1 MKNIINIA
9 YTFVG
14 NMVGA
19 FIKWLLLILIVR
31 FTNPE
36 MVGYYTFA
44 IALTSPVMLFA
55 NMRLRLR
62 YVVEDDL
69 YFKDLKKLRLI
80 LDVLCTVIIILIT
93 VIFLRDYLLI
103 TLLISI
109 SKVLDLRSD
118 LLYGIL
124 QKSED
129 FKVISLM
136 MIGKNSLIITLF
148 GISIVLTKN
157 LYISI
162 VCQIIAQIVWLL
174 LIENQA
180 QKRINESNYI
190 KSDKK
195 IIFSIFI
202 AGLPLGI
209 VQLLN
214 SYNILIPRY
223 VIEKYL
229 SLEAVGIFAS
239 ISYILTIIGIFMN
252 ALSQNFIVSVKRD
265 VANNNFGKVK
275 KFVNQNSL
283 LAALVLGGISILSTY
298 FFGGFFIN
306 LVYGEA
312 YARHSFILV
321 IISISIIFNFL
332 TWMYDT
338 ALMALKIYNFQLIV
352 SITTLIVSIIVSFI
366 SIINFGLLGA
376 AWAIVIITFV
386 QALIRY
392 IIVNYK
398 LSRMEND

>member
-14 NMVGA
+14 NMIGA

-195 IIFSIFI
+195 IIFSIFV

-239 ISYILTIIGIFMN
+239 ISYLLTIIGIFMN

-265 VANNNFGKVK
+265 VANNNFEKVK

-283 LAALVLGGISILSTY
+283 LAALVLGGVSILSTY
-298 FFGGFFIN
+298 FFGEFFIN

>member
-62 YVVEDDL
+62 YVVEDYL

>member
-275 KFVNQNSL
+275 KFVNQNFL

>member
-1 MKNIINIA
+1 MKKIINIA

-14 NMVGA
+14 NMIGA

-80 LDVLCTVIIILIT
+80 LDALCTVIIILIT

-148 GISIVLTKN
+148 GISIVLTEN

-162 VCQIIAQIVWLL
+162 FCQIIAQIVWLL

-195 IIFSIFI
+195 IIFSIFV

-214 SYNILIPRY
+214 SYNILISRY

-239 ISYILTIIGIFMN
+239 ISYLLTIIGIFMN

-265 VANNNFGKVK
+265 VANNNFEKVK

-283 LAALVLGGISILSTY
+283 LAALVLGGVSILSTY
-298 FFGGFFIN
+298 FFGKFFIN

-312 YARHSFILV
+312 YARHSSILV

>member
-392 IIVNYK
+392 IIINYK

>member
-1 MKNIINIA
+1 MKKIINIA

-14 NMVGA
+14 NMVQA

-69 YFKDLKKLRLI
+69 YFRDLKKLRLI
-80 LDVLCTVIIILIT
+80 LDVLCTVLIILIT
-93 VIFLRDYLLI
+93 IIFLRDYLLI
-103 TLLISI
+103 TFLISI

-124 QKSED
+124 QKTED

-136 MIGKNSLIITLF
+136 MIGKNALIITLF
-148 GISIVLTKN
+148 GISIFLTKS
-157 LYISI
+157 LYVSI
-162 VCQIIAQIVWLL
+162 ICQIIAQIVWLL
-174 LIENQA
+174 LIENRA

-190 KSDKK
+190 KSGKK
-195 IIFSIFI
+195 IIFSIFL

-223 VIEKYL
+223 VIERYL

-239 ISYILTIIGIFMN
+239 ISYLLTIIGIFMN

-283 LAALVLGGISILSTY
+283 LAALVLGGVSILSTY
-298 FFGGFFIN
+298 FLGEFFIN

-338 ALMALKIYNFQLIV
+338 ALMALKIYNFQLVV

-386 QALIRY
+386 QSLIRY

-398 LSRMEND
+398 LSRMENV

>member
-80 LDVLCTVIIILIT
+80 LDILCTVIIILIT

-352 SITTLIVSIIVSFI
+352 SVTTLIVSIIVSFV

-392 IIVNYK
+392 IIVKYK

>member
-14 NMVGA
+14 NMIGA

-44 IALTSPVMLFA
+44 IALTSPIMLFA

-148 GISIVLTKN
+148 GISIVLTEN

-162 VCQIIAQIVWLL
+162 VCQIIAQVVWLL
-174 LIENQA
+174 LIENRA
-180 QKRINESNYI
+180 QKRINKSKYI

-223 VIEKYL
+223 VIERYL

-239 ISYILTIIGIFMN
+239 ISYLLTIIGIFMN

-265 VANNNFGKVK
+265 VANNNFEKVK

-283 LAALVLGGISILSTY
+283 LAALLLGGVSILSTY
-298 FFGGFFIN
+298 FFGEFFIN

-312 YARHSFILV
+312 YARHSFILA

-338 ALMALKIYNFQLIV
+338 ALMALKIYNFQLVV
-352 SITTLIVSIIVSFI
+352 SITTLITSTIVSFV

-376 AWAIVIITFV
+376 AWAIVIITFI

>member
-174 LIENQA
+174 LIENRA

>member
-338 ALMALKIYNFQLIV
+338 ALMALKIYNFQLII
-352 SITTLIVSIIVSFI
+352 SITPLILSIIVSFI

>member
-14 NMVGA
+14 NMIGA

-44 IALTSPVMLFA
+44 IALTSPIMLFA

-109 SKVLDLRSD
+109 SKILDLRSD

-148 GISIVLTKN
+148 GISIVLTEN

-162 VCQIIAQIVWLL
+162 VCQIIAQVVWLL
-174 LIENQA
+174 LIENRA
-180 QKRINESNYI
+180 QKRINESKYI

-223 VIEKYL
+223 VIERYL

-239 ISYILTIIGIFMN
+239 ISYLLTIIGIFMN

-265 VANNNFGKVK
+265 VANNNFEKVK

-283 LAALVLGGISILSTY
+283 LAALLLGGVSILSTY
-298 FFGGFFIN
+298 FFGEFFIN

-312 YARHSFILV
+312 YAHHSFILA

-338 ALMALKIYNFQLIV
+338 ALMALKIYNFQLVV
-352 SITTLIVSIIVSFI
+352 SITTLIISTIVSFV

-376 AWAIVIITFV
+376 AWAIVIITFI